1 MRTILY
7 PWGRLPVASIRHLPI
22 DSPVAGFAAATF
34 AARTTLERQ
43 LEGQCACEEEEK
55 DALGGRSPS
64 TSDQSPQVASLNRFA
79 AKVIDHPLLMDKLGQ
94 RVYQLLQA
102 DLQQQR
108 ERNGY
113 YGRR

>member
-1 MRTILY
+1 M
-7 PWGRLPVASIRHLPI
+7 GSIRPLPI
-22 DSPVAGFAAATF
+22 DSPVAGFGAATF

-43 LEGQCACEEEEK
+43 LEGQCVCEEEGEE
-55 DALGGRSPS
+55 GGAVNS
-64 TSDQSPQVASLNRFA
+64 SDQSPQVASLHRFA
-79 AKVIDHPLLMDKLGQ
+79 AKVVDSPLLMEKLGR
-94 RVYQLLQA
+94 RVYELLQA

>member
-1 MRTILY
+1 M
-7 PWGRLPVASIRHLPI
+7 ASIRPLPL

-34 AARTTLERQ
+34 AARTTLEQQ
-43 LEGQCACEEEEK
+43 LEGQSVCEEEEE
-55 DALGGRSPS
+55 GEGETMS
-64 TSDQSPQVASLNRFA
+64 TSAQSPQVASLNRFA
-79 AKVIDHPLLMDKLGQ
+79 AKVIDHPLLMDKLGR
-94 RVYQLLQA
+94 RVYELLQA

>member
-1 MRTILY
+1 M
-7 PWGRLPVASIRHLPI
+7 ASIRPLPL
-22 DSPVAGFAAATF
+22 DSSVAGFAAATF

-43 LEGQCACEEEEK
+43 LEGQCVCEEEE
-55 DALGGRSPS
+55 GEGEMRS
-64 TSDQSPQVASLNRFA
+64 TSAQSPQVASLNRFA
-79 AKVIDHPLLMDKLGQ
+79 AKVIDHPLLMDKLGR
-94 RVYQLLQA
+94 RVYELLQA

>member
-1 MRTILY
+1 M
-7 PWGRLPVASIRHLPI
+7 ASIRPLPL

-43 LEGQCACEEEEK
+43 LENQCVCEEEEE
-55 DALGGRSPS
+55 GGEAIS

-79 AKVIDHPLLMDKLGQ
+79 AKIIDDPLLMDKLGR
-94 RVYQLLQA
+94 RVYELLQA